1 MSIQCPSCKSYDIIP
16 IVYGTPDAK
25 MVEQHEKEEIYLGG
39 PDDADAVERWHCT
52 KCELNWK

>member
-1 MSIQCPSCKSYDIIP
+1 MTHQCPSCKSLEIIP
-16 IVYGTPDAK
+16 IVYGLPDQETLK
-25 MVEQHEKEEIYLGG
+25 QYNDGEIFLGG